1 MTSPSS
7 LVAFHAEAN
16 ARAGQG
22 IPLIGHWAGNRGWFF
37 LVTWLQR
44 ATGILLT
51 VYLFFHVASLT
62 SLSSPDQYNAL
73 MNVYRKGVMPFLE
86 WALAIPVMF
95 HALNGARLVLF
106 ELYGLRN
113 IRTQMLWTWSLVAL
127 FALMMAI
134 LMVRADQQ
142 VSIFFFWVFTLG
154 GSGVLA
160 VALAI
165 RLFASGHSIFWTMH
179 RITGEFLLVA
189 IPAHLVLMHLNPHVA
204 KDAAVVVARMQD
216 SLVRL
221 ADAVLVAAVFYHAGY
236 GLTSLVRDHVPTGT
250 VRRIL
255 LVVGTALTA
264 FFACVGLGLLLVL

>member
-7 LVAFHAEAN
+7 PAAPYTETS

-22 IPLIGHWAGNRGWFF
+22 IPLIGHWARNRGWYF

-44 ATGILLT
+44 GTGILLT
-51 VYLFFHVASLT
+51 VYLFFHVASLN

-73 MNVYRKGVMPFLE
+73 MNVYRKGIMPFLE

-95 HALNGARLVLF
+95 HALNGARLLLF

-113 IRTQMLWTWSLVAL
+113 LRTQMLWTWSLVAL
-127 FALMMAI
+127 FALAMAI
-134 LMVRADQQ
+134 LMARADQQ
-142 VSIFFFWVFTLG
+142 ISIFFFWIFTLG
-154 GSGVLA
+154 GAGVLA

-165 RLFASGHSIFWTMH
+165 RLFASGHSVFWTLH
-179 RITGEFLLVA
+179 RITGGFLLVA

-204 KDAAVVVARMQD
+204 KDAAVVVARVQD
-216 SLVRL
+216 SFVKF
-221 ADAVLVAAVFYHAGY
+221 ADAVLVAAAFYHAGY

-250 VRRIL
+250 LRRIL
-255 LVVGTALTA
+255 LVIGIALTVS
-264 FFACVGLGLLLVL
+264 FACVGLRLLLVL